1 MFLEESFIQHISNI
15 PLFMYRFEDYFASRV
30 EQLTF
35 TFPEDA
41 ATSSGAPFWSA
52 PKRFP
57 HPLQFSTADTSHL
70 HFIMAASILR
80 AEIFGIA
87 VPEWAK
93 HPKKVAEAVDKITV
107 PHFQPKEGVNIVT
120 DEKATSL
127 SPASVDDAAIIDE
140 LIVKLEHCRKNL
152 PSSFRMKPIQFEK
165 VCLWSLNSKD
175 VFELNHLNIF

>member
-1 MFLEESFIQHISNI
+1 
-15 PLFMYRFEDYFASRV
+15 MYRFEDYFASRV